1 MTDRTVAFIGLGN
14 MGGPMAANL
23 AAAGVRVRGVDVVPE
38 ARERAAAH
46 GIEIVEEIADA
57 VAGADVV
64 ITSLPNGQIVK
75 EAYAAI
81 IPAAAPG
88 TLLIDTST
96 IAVDD
101 AVEIAQQAEAAGLRA
116 VDAPVSG
123 GVVGAEAGTL
133 TFMLGGDD
141 LDGVA
146 EVLEPMAGRTVVC
159 GGHGTG
165 QTAKMCNN
173 LILAI
178 SMVGV
183 SEAYVIAERLGLSH
197 QALYDVVS
205 TSAGQCWALNVNCPV
220 PGPVPT
226 SPANR
231 DFQPGFATALMAK
244 DLGIAKAAMEQ
255 TGTQTVL
262 GETVADLYRRLTDD
276 GRGGLD
282 FSAVIEEIRGT
293 GEDATR

>member
-1 MTDRTVAFIGLGN
+1 MAQQTVAFIGLGN

-23 AAAGVRVRGVDVVPE
+23 AAAGVPVRGVDVVPE
-38 ARERAAAH
+38 ACERAREQ
-46 GIEIVEEIADA
+46 GIEVVDDIATA
-57 VAGADVV
+57 VDGAGVV

-75 EAYAAI
+75 QAYDEI

-101 AVEIAQQAEAAGLRA
+101 AVEIAQRAKDAGLRA

-141 LDGVA
+141 LEGVA
-146 EVLEPMAGRTVVC
+146 EVLEPMAGRTVEC

-220 PGPVPT
+220 PGPVPG

-231 DFQPGFATALMAK
+231 DFRPGFATALMAK
-244 DLGIAKAAMEQ
+244 DLGLAKAAMEQ
-255 TGTQTVL
+255 TSTQTVL
-262 GETVADLYRRLTDD
+262 GETVADLYRRLTDE

-282 FSAVIEEIRGT
+282 FSAVIEEIRGE
-293 GEDATR
+293 GATA

>member
-38 ARERAAAH
+38 ARERAASH

-75 EAYAAI
+75 DAYAAI
-81 IPAAAPG
+81 IPAADPG

-101 AVEIAQQAEAAGLRA
+101 AVEVADQAKAAGLRA

-146 EVLEPMAGRTVVC
+146 EVLEPMAGRTVEC

-262 GETVADLYRRLTDD
+262 GETVADLYRQLTDD